1 MNKSFF
7 SLYPVYYI
15 YHVKLI
21 RIIAAACILTL
32 AGGSPALAHTNGA
45 TSIHEIS
52 SSAAPSAKLIVTKD
66 PTGGF
71 NVQVQTSRFTW
82 RPDMASMK
90 HVEGEGH
97 AHVYLDGQKIMR
109 IYNNWFHLNTFQ
121 FATKPGEQL
130 VSIELVGNDHAPY
143 TTEGLPVGA
152 EALVDVAADEIRP
165 QESKPWRLIAVGATA
180 ISVIT
185 LSLLALRSSRRNRSQ
200 G

>member
-1 MNKSFF
+1 MH
-7 SLYPVYYI
+7 YTCRVR
-15 YHVKLI
+15 LI
-21 RIIAAACILTL
+21 RTLIALCILSCVVS
-32 AGGSPALAHTNGA
+32 GPASAHTSGA
-45 TSIHEIS
+45 SSIHEIS
-52 SSAAPSAKLIVTKD
+52 SATAPSAKLVVTKD

-109 IYNNWFHLNTFQ
+109 IYNDWFHLNTFQ

-130 VSIELVGNDHAPY
+130 VSIELVGNDHSPY

-165 QESKPWRLIAVGATA
+165 KESGHWNSIAVGAILVA
-180 ISVIT
+180 FFT
-185 LSLLALRSSRRNRSQ
+185 LIPLVLKGLRRNRSQ

>member
-1 MNKSFF
+1 
-7 SLYPVYYI
+7 
-15 YHVKLI
+15 
-21 RIIAAACILTL
+21 
-32 AGGSPALAHTNGA
+32 
-45 TSIHEIS
+45 
-52 SSAAPSAKLIVTKD
+52 
-66 PTGGF
+66 
-71 NVQVQTSRFTW
+71 
-82 RPDMASMK
+82 MK

-165 QESKPWRLIAVGATA
+165 QESEPWKLIAGGATA
-180 ISVIT
+180 FSVIT